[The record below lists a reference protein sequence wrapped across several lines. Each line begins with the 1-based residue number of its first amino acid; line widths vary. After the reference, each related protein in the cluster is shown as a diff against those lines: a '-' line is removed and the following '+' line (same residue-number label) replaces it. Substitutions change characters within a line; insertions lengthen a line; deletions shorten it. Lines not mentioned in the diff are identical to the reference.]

1 MALRTIVTEPDELL
15 RKRSRPVEK
24 FDERLWQLLDDMKDT
39 LIKADGVGLAAV
51 QVGILRRV
59 FIVMLDDKVYEFIN
73 PEILSS
79 EGEQEGFEGCLSFPG
94 VHGIIKRPN
103 VVKMRAQNRNGE
115 WFEITG
121 EALFARAM
129 CHENDHLDGHVIRD
143 RADRLY
149 TEAEIDEMMEQED
162 AE

>member
-103 VVKMRAQNRNGE
+103 VLKMRAQNPNGE
-115 WFEITG
+115 WIEITG

>member
-103 VVKMRAQNRNGE
+103 V
-115 WFEITG
+115 
-121 EALFARAM
+121 AM

>member
-59 FIVMLDDKVYEFIN
+59 FIVIDRKSTRLN
-73 PEILSS
+73 SS
-79 EGEQEGFEGCLSFPG
+79 
-94 VHGIIKRPN
+94 H
-103 VVKMRAQNRNGE
+103 
-115 WFEITG
+115 T
-121 EALFARAM
+121 
-129 CHENDHLDGHVIRD
+129 
-143 RADRLY
+143 
-149 TEAEIDEMMEQED
+149 
-162 AE
+162 